1 MDLLQNLALGFSVA
15 VSPENLLYCFIGV
28 LLGTLIGVLPG
39 IGPTATVS
47 MLLPITY
54 HLSPAASMIM
64 LAGVYYGAQYG
75 GSTTAILVNLPG
87 ETSSTVTAIDG
98 YQLARQGRAGSALA
112 IAAIG
117 SFAAGCFA
125 TLLIAIFALPL
136 ANVAIQFG
144 STEYFSLIIL
154 GFITATALARG
165 SMLKA
170 VAMIILGVLMGTVGT
185 DVYTGAYRFTYNI
198 LELADGF
205 TVVAVALGLFGLAE
219 VMRNL
224 ENMPQTGTGTA
235 PIKSLM
241 PSKEEIRRSIAPIMR
256 GSIMGSLLG
265 VLPGGGAVLSAFTSY
280 TIEKKLSKTPEKL
293 GYGAIEGVAAPESA
307 NNAGAQTS
315 FVPMLTLGI
324 PSSGLMALMVG
335 ALMIQGITPGP
346 NVVHRQPE
354 LFWGIIASM
363 WVGNLMLVILNL
375 PLIGIWVSLLKI
387 PYRIL
392 MPSIVAFCMIGVYTV
407 ENSASDVYVLAAFG
421 LLGYL
426 FYKLECEP
434 APLLMGLVLGRLLE
448 EHFRRAMNLASGDP
462 MVFFTNPI
470 SASLLGI
477 AVVVL
482 VLMTLPA
489 ITKKRDEV
497 FAEED

>member
-1 MDLLQNLALGFSVA
+1 
-15 VSPENLLYCFIGV
+15 
-28 LLGTLIGVLPG
+28 
-39 IGPTATVS
+39 
-47 MLLPITY
+47 
-54 HLSPAASMIM
+54 
-64 LAGVYYGAQYG
+64 
-75 GSTTAILVNLPG
+75 
-87 ETSSTVTAIDG
+87 
-98 YQLARQGRAGSALA
+98 
-112 IAAIG
+112 
-117 SFAAGCFA
+117 
-125 TLLIAIFALPL
+125 
-136 ANVAIQFG
+136 
-144 STEYFSLIIL
+144 
-154 GFITATALARG
+154 
-165 SMLKA
+165 
-170 VAMIILGVLMGTVGT
+170 
-185 DVYTGAYRFTYNI
+185 
-198 LELADGF
+198 
-205 TVVAVALGLFGLAE
+205 
-219 VMRNL
+219 
-224 ENMPQTGTGTA
+224 
-235 PIKSLM
+235 
-241 PSKEEIRRSIAPIMR
+241 
-256 GSIMGSLLG
+256 
-265 VLPGGGAVLSAFTSY
+265 
-280 TIEKKLSKTPEKL
+280 
-293 GYGAIEGVAAPESA
+293 
-307 NNAGAQTS
+307 
-315 FVPMLTLGI
+315 
-324 PSSGLMALMVG
+324 
-335 ALMIQGITPGP
+335 MIQGITPGP

-375 PLIGIWVSLLKI
+375 PLIGIWVSLLRI

>member
-1 MDLLQNLALGFSVA
+1 
-15 VSPENLLYCFIGV
+15 
-28 LLGTLIGVLPG
+28 
-39 IGPTATVS
+39 
-47 MLLPITY
+47 
-54 HLSPAASMIM
+54 
-64 LAGVYYGAQYG
+64 
-75 GSTTAILVNLPG
+75 
-87 ETSSTVTAIDG
+87 VTAIDG

-136 ANVAIQFG
+136 ANLAIQFG

-165 SMLKA
+165 SVLKA
-170 VAMIILGVLMGTVGT
+170 VAMIVLGMLIGTVGT

-198 LELADGF
+198 LDLADGF

-224 ENMPQTGTGTA
+224 ENMPETGGSTA
-235 PIKSLM
+235 PITSLM
-241 PSKEEIRRSIAPIMR
+241 PSREEFRRSIAPIMR
-256 GSIMGSLLG
+256 GSILGSMLG

-280 TIEKKLSKTPEKL
+280 TIEKKLSKTPEKF

-363 WVGNLMLVILNL
+363 WIGNLMLVILNL
-375 PLIGIWVSLLKI
+375 PLIGIWVTLLRI

-392 MPSIVAFCMIGVYTV
+392 MPSIVAFCMIGVFTV
-407 ENSASDVYVLAAFG
+407 ENSASDVYVLAGFG

-426 FYKLECEP
+426 FYKLDCEP

-462 MVFFTNPI
+462 MVFLVNPI
-470 SASLLGI
+470 SATLLGV
-477 AVVVL
+477 AVL
-482 VLMTLPA
+482 VLILMALPT
-489 ITKKRDEV
+489 IMKRREQV
-497 FAEED
+497 FAGDD